1 MITKESDSFPN
12 DSGRDHVGKKRAKF
26 VKILTSERLHL
37 RQVTGRDFSAIA
49 AMDSDPSVMRYL
61 CLKSSVPSYEQAL
74 EEAHNILE
82 LRAPSGGG
90 AWAITCRTTQT
101 FFGWV
106 WVVFLGDDPYID
118 LGYRLAPRFWGRGYA
133 TEAGQQVV
141 HHAFLDLG
149 IPDLTALIHPL
160 NLASA
165 RVAEKV
171 GLALTGTVD
180 TFGTALDRY
189 AVSRARYIESVS
201 CERMSVASD
210 LGGMRPKDC

>member
-1 MITKESDSFPN
+1 MTFLLIAAE
-12 DSGRDHVGKKRAKF
+12 GERAGKGGIS
-26 VKILTSERLHL
+26 VKTLTSDRLCL
-37 RQVTGRDFSAIA
+37 RPVTNRDFSAIA

-61 CLKSSVPSYEQAL
+61 CLKSPVPSYEQAL
-74 EEAHNILE
+74 EEAHSLLE

-90 AWAITCRTTQT
+90 TWAITCRTRQT

-118 LGYRLAPRFWGRGYA
+118 LGYRLTPRFWGHGYA

-171 GLALTGTVD
+171 GLSLTGTVD
-180 TFGTALDRY
+180 TLGTALDCY
-189 AVSRARYIESVS
+189 AVSRSHYVELVS
-201 CERMSVASD
+201 SE
-210 LGGMRPKDC
+210 GMIVVPGLSGVPSEDC

>member
-12 DSGRDHVGKKRAKF
+12 DSGRERAGKERAIF
-26 VKILTSERLHL
+26 VKTLTSERLRL
-37 RQVTGRDFSAIA
+37 RPVSGRDFSAIA

-61 CLKSSVPSYEQAL
+61 CLKSPVPSYEQAL

-118 LGYRLAPRFWGRGYA
+118 LGYRLASRFWGRGYA
-133 TEAGQQVV
+133 TEA
-141 HHAFLDLG
+141 LS
-149 IPDLTALIHPL
+149 LIH
-160 NLASA
+160 
-165 RVAEKV
+165 
-171 GLALTGTVD
+171 
-180 TFGTALDRY
+180 
-189 AVSRARYIESVS
+189 I
-201 CERMSVASD
+201 
-210 LGGMRPKDC
+210 